1 LKLTVNEPQADFCS
15 LLNYFSQ
22 GDFAT
27 FQRLHNLTFSANRAV
42 RPYEVANM
50 LHASNIVGLVEVE
63 DGSHSRVWCSTE
75 VRDPVI
81 HSAIPKTIGT
91 SAKWFK
97 RHSATVV
104 PLVADFHDRAL
115 IYGSPHAPGSDTTG
129 DSIFG
134 DSFWSYFPAFRDAD
148 PEICER
154 EEYHTEFDKPADIF
168 KVASAAWNPLT
179 VLDAAESGL
188 YRCRRQFGA
197 FDHFVIRT
205 DARIRFRITQAEWAF
220 VASLRL
226 LGWPLD
232 SVLRFDG
239 DRLIVP
245 RVMRLPTL
253 LLRYI
258 FASSVHSKVGPTL
271 EFSGLHENS
280 AHHIREYFRGNN
292 DF

>member
-1 LKLTVNEPQADFCS
+1 LTVNEPQADFCS

-27 FQRLHNLTFSANRAV
+27 FQRLYNLAFSGNRPL
-42 RPYEVANM
+42 RPYDAANM

-75 VRDPVI
+75 AHDPVI
-81 HSAIPKTIGT
+81 RSVFPKTIGT
-91 SAKWFK
+91 SAKWFN
-97 RHSATVV
+97 RHSTTVV
-104 PLVADFHDRAL
+104 SLVGDFYDRAL
-115 IYGSPHAPGSDTTG
+115 IYGSPHPPGSDTSG

-134 DSFWSYFPAFRDAD
+134 DTFWSYFPAFRDAD

-154 EEYHTEFDKPADIF
+154 EDYHTEFDRPAGVF
-168 KVASAAWNPLT
+168 NVASAAWNQLT

-205 DARIRFRITQAEWAF
+205 DAQIRFRITQAEWAF
-220 VASLRL
+220 VAALRL

-239 DRLIVP
+239 DRLTIP
-245 RVMRLPTL
+245 RTLRLPTL

-258 FASSVHSKVGPTL
+258 FGSSGRSKVGPTL
-271 EFSGLHENS
+271 EFFGLHENS
-280 AHHIREYFRGNN
+280 AHHIREYFRGHNN